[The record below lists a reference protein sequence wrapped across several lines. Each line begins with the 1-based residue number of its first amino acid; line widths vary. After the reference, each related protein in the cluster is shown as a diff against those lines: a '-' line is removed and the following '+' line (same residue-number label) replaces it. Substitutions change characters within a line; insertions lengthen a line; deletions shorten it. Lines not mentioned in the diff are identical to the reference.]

1 MARKPS
7 SDLTKS
13 SSRRPVKQGKR
24 QQNMEQKR
32 QQIFSGALACFEKNG
47 YYKTTVNDI
56 ANAAGV
62 SAGSVYQYFVDK
74 QDLMFQVILDILEAY
89 NRDLPKALAD
99 VTDPLERLQSASIA
113 YFKVV
118 NNRISASLFSYRESK
133 SLNREQLVTLKSKEL
148 QTNSIIL
155 SCIEDCINAGYIR
168 NIHPEMQTYW
178 IVTAAHSWS
187 LKNWRLRGITNF
199 EDYTKLTLGNILNGM
214 LTEVGKEH
222 LKTCNL
228 LDRLNALS
236 HV

>member
-13 SSRRPVKQGKR
+13 SSSRRPAKQGKR

-32 QQIFSGALACFEKNG
+32 QMIFSGALACFEKDG

-56 ANAAGV
+56 ANAADV
-62 SAGSVYQYFVDK
+62 SAGSVYHYFSDK

-99 VTDPLERLQSASIA
+99 FTDPLERLQSAAIA
-113 YFKVV
+113 YFRVV
-118 NNRISASLFSYRESK
+118 DKRISASLFSYRESK
-133 SLNREQLVTLKSKEL
+133 SLNREQLVTLKAKEI

-155 SCIEDCINAGYIR
+155 SCIESCIDAGYIQS
-168 NIHPEMQTYW
+168 IHPELQTYW
-178 IVTAAHSWS
+178 IVTAAHSWG
-187 LKNWRLRGITNF
+187 LKNWRLRHITNF
-199 EDYTKLTLGNILNGM
+199 EEYTKFTLSNILRGM
-214 LTEVGKEH
+214 LTEAGTEH

-228 LDRLNALS
+228 LDG
-236 HV
+236 